1 LYISDVV
8 AFVLILHG
16 KSVVKDSSLDLC
28 ELGNA
33 AEFCRGKNSTE
44 FENIKICN
52 RRAQAKERFAVVWSC
67 AVVL

>member
-1 LYISDVV
+1 M
-8 AFVLILHG
+8 
-16 KSVVKDSSLDLC
+16 VKDSSLDLC